1 MSRDDQQTLAGTRP
15 APTGAPDTAV
25 IKVRDVEKLFGQLK
39 VLDGVSLDVMAGQ
52 MVAII
57 GRSGSGKS
65 TLLRCM
71 NGLEDIQGGEITICG
86 HNVGRGKSNRAD
98 LRRDVGMVFQS
109 YNLFPHLTVE
119 RNITLAL
126 TLVKKKSKAEARQRA
141 EQVLAQVGLAEKID
155 AYPEQLSGGQQQRV
169 AIARSL
175 ALSPQVMLF
184 DEVTSALDPEL
195 TVEVLRVMEDL
206 ARGGMTMVLVTHE
219 MAFAQRVADQ
229 VVFMHK
235 GRVWESG
242 PTKELFAAPKTAE
255 FAQFIGTGL

>member
-1 MSRDDQQTLAGTRP
+1 MPPDSILPP
-15 APTGAPDTAV
+15 AR
-25 IKVRDVEKLFGQLK
+25 VRFGQNGGAESEIVVQVHDVTKFFGPLK
-39 VLDGVSLDVMAGQ
+39 VLDGVSLDVRQGQ
-52 MVAII
+52 MVAIV

-71 NGLEDIQGGEITICG
+71 NALETIQGGEITICG
-86 HNVGRGKSNRAD
+86 HDVSGGKSNRAL

-109 YNLFPHLTVE
+109 YNLFPHLTAE

-126 TLVKKKSKAEARQRA
+126 TLVKKHSKHEALRIA
-141 EQVLAQVGLAEKID
+141 SEVLALVGLAVKSA

-175 ALSPQVMLF
+175 ALSPKVMLF

-206 ARGGMTMVLVTHE
+206 ADRGMTMVLVTHE
-219 MAFAQRVADQ
+219 MAFARRVADQ

-235 GRVWESG
+235 GKAWEAG
-242 PTKELFAAPKTAE
+242 PTARLFESPATVE
-255 FAQFIGTGL
+255 FAQFIGT